1 MTAKSRT
8 IKLPDGSTVSAL
20 WQKPKEAKAVLVL
33 AHGAGAGMT
42 HKHMA
47 ATADGLEERG
57 IATLRYNFPYMER
70 GSKRPDNPTVAHAAI
85 RAAVADA
92 VKLAGGLPLFAGGRS
107 FGARMTSQAQ
117 SLDPLPSVRGLVFFA
132 FPLHA
137 PGKPGT
143 DRADHLKQVKVPML
157 FLQGTNDEFA
167 DLDLL
172 KPVVKSLGKRATLHL
187 AQFADHSF
195 HAPAKSGRKDPEV
208 LADILDA
215 AEAWMLKQA
224 RYPI

>member
-1 MTAKSRT
+1 MTAKTRT

-70 GSKRPDNPTVAHAAI
+70 GSKRPDSPPVAHAAI

-92 VKLAGGLPLFAGGRS
+92 AKLAGHLPLFAGGRS

-117 SLDPLPSVRGLVFFA
+117 SLEPLPGVNGLVFFA

-137 PGKPGT
+137 PGKPGVE
-143 DRADHLKQVKVPML
+143 RADHLKAAKVPML

-215 AEAWMLKQA
+215 AEAWMLQQA
-224 RYPI
+224 